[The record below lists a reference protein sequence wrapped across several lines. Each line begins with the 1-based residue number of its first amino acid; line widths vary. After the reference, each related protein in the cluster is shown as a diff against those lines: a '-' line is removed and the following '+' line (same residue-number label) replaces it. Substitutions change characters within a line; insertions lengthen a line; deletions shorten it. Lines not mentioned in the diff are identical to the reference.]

1 MDDRNQE
8 VFRRYDIR
16 VYTTYKARGAAV
28 LETDKG
34 LLLLKGF
41 EGSMPRVEFENAVKE
56 FLIQKGYTNV
66 DLYLRNMDGEL
77 VTEDFMGN
85 KYVLKNWF
93 VGEECNLKE
102 TVDVMNA
109 TTNLAIMHT
118 LMMDMPIDEEVKK
131 NNLQP
136 NLLDT
141 FEKRNRELKRV
152 RTYIKDKRQKNEFEL
167 CYLSNYE
174 KFYKQGLT
182 AIQILK
188 DSDYENLYQESIER
202 CQICHGNYT
211 YHNIMMLRG
220 NQPASAY
227 ELRSRN
233 KLRFPENEEVGL
245 VAAEISNQF
254 RLAAATNFDKAG
266 VGIQILD
273 LYQFLRK
280 VMEKNDWDVDYGSM
294 LIEKYN
300 EVKPLSKEELKLLYV
315 LLLYPEKFWKITNF
329 YYNSKKS
336 WVPQRNIQKLFT
348 LQEQYEAKEAFLNCL
363 STMVTES

>member
-16 VYTTYKARGAAV
+16 VYTTYKARGAVV

-34 LLLLKGF
+34 LLLLKSF
-41 EGSMPRVEFENAVKE
+41 EGSVERVEFENAVKE
-56 FLIQKGYTNV
+56 FLIQKGYANV

-77 VTEDFMGN
+77 ITEDFMGN

-102 TVDVMNA
+102 TSDVMNA
-109 TTNLAIMHT
+109 TTNLAIMHA
-118 LMMDMPIDEEVKK
+118 LMVDMPVEEGMKK

-136 NLLDT
+136 NLFDT

-152 RTYIKDKRQKNEFEL
+152 RSYIKEKRQKNEFEL

-174 KFYKQGLT
+174 KFYNQGMM
-182 AIQILK
+182 AIEILK
-188 DSDYENLYQESIER
+188 NSDYLNLYQASIDQ

-211 YHNIMMLRG
+211 YHNVMMLRG

-227 ELRSRN
+227 EMRN
-233 KLRFPENEEVGL
+233 KNKFRLGEDQEERL
-245 VAAEISNQF
+245 VAAELSNDI
-254 RLAAATNFDKAG
+254 RLAASTNFDKAVIG
-266 VGIQILD
+266 LQIFD
-273 LYQFLRK
+273 LYHFLRK
-280 VMEKNDWDVDYGSM
+280 VMEKNDWDVDYGCM
-294 LIEKYN
+294 LIEQYN

-336 WVPQRNIQKLFT
+336 WVPQRNIQKLFS
-348 LQEQYEAKEAFLNCL
+348 LQEQYEAKETFLNCIHE
-363 STMVTES
+363 MVNEA